1 MEQSPQ
7 ETRPRLAHAV
17 LDEPSRILK
26 ARKIVALLGEDTFA
40 RARRILEIGCGS
52 GVIAATLAKMGS
64 PGLEVFAVD
73 VNDNRLT
80 DEGYAFQQVEG
91 TALPFDA
98 ALFDIV
104 ITNHVIE
111 HVGGP
116 AEQLHHL
123 EEIARVLAPH
133 GVAYLAVPN
142 KWRVV
147 EPHFRLP
154 LLSWLPQRVS
164 DLYVR
169 ALGRGSHYDCRPLA
183 HGEAVRLFARAGFA
197 NEDMTVDAVRST
209 LDIEFP
215 GSRLLAFA
223 SRRVPDALIRLCMPV
238 IPTMIFRLRARAR

>member
-1 MEQSPQ
+1 MEQPRP

-26 ARKIVALLGEDTFA
+26 ARKIVTLLGHDTFA

-80 DEGYAFQQVEG
+80 FDDYVFEQVEG
-91 TALPFDA
+91 TTLPFDA
-98 ALFDIV
+98 AMFDIV

-116 AEQLHHL
+116 GAQLHHL
-123 EEIARVLAPH
+123 EEIARVLTPH

-142 KWRVV
+142 KWRLV

-154 LLSWLPQRVS
+154 LLSWLPQRLS
-164 DLYVR
+164 DAYVR
-169 ALGRGSHYDCRPLA
+169 VLGRGSHYDCRPL
-183 HGEAVRLFARAGFA
+183 GRREAMRLFARAGFTD
-197 NEDMTVDAVRST
+197 EDATVEAIRST
-209 LDIEFP
+209 LEIEFP
-215 GSRLLAFA
+215 DSKLLALA
-223 SRRVPDALIRLCMPV
+223 SRHLPDALFRLCMPV
-238 IPTMIFRLRARAR
+238 IPTMIFRLRARS